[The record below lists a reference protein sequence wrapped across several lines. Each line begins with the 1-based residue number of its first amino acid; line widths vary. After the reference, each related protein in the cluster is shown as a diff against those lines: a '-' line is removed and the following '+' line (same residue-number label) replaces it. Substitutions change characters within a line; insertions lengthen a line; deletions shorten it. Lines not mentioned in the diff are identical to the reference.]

1 MVTLHIKILLFCKI
15 AVFPYNFLMP
25 VTSSKYYV
33 VLCYFGR
40 AFEDEK
46 KARLGVNECTNHDLI
61 TPYPVLYEKDGE
73 YVAQMKYTVLL
84 MPNGPL
90 RYSRLNL

>member
-1 MVTLHIKILLFCKI
+1 MYKI
-15 AVFPYNFLMP
+15 AVFLTNFVMP
-25 VTSSKYYV
+25 VTLNKFYV
-33 VLCYFGR
+33 ILSPFGR

-90 RYSRLNL
+90 RYCSLNSW